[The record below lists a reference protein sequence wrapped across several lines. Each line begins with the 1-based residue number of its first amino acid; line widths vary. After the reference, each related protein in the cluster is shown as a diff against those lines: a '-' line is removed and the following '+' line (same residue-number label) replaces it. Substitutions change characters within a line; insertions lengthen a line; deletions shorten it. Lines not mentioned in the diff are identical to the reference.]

1 MESTGDNTDII
12 EFPVPSDEW
21 QMYVD
26 AFSET
31 SKRLDDP
38 NHFTA
43 AFQLQGGEILY
54 VINTGD
60 SMIVGTATYTDV
72 PHAGFVDLI
81 YEAMPPKYRLKKP
94 YDVNVTALRE
104 GKIVEATLRFAE
116 FKFSTTEA
124 KAEADFAERTG
135 GVIHNPPY

>member
-1 MESTGDNTDII
+1 MALTEGNTDSI

-21 QMYVD
+21 QLYVD

-31 SKRLDDP
+31 SKRLEDP
-38 NHFTA
+38 NPFTA
-43 AFQLQGGEILY
+43 AFQLENGEILY

-60 SMIVGTATYTDV
+60 SMIAGTATYTDV

-81 YEAMPPKYRLKKP
+81 YEAMPPKYQFKKP

-116 FKFSTTEA
+116 FKFS
-124 KAEADFAERTG
+124 KAEELTERTG